1 MVTCMDTD
9 GRHEFY
15 MFWKEILLEEREK
28 GNSKRVKEIEDMLK
42 KYELPIPQ

>member
-1 MVTCMDTD
+1 MVTYMDGD
-9 GRHEFY
+9 GRYEFY

-28 GNSKRVKEIEDMLK
+28 GNSKRVKEIEEMLK

>member
-1 MVTCMDTD
+1 MITCFDAD
-9 GRHEFY
+9 ARYEFY

-28 GNSKRVKEIEDMLK
+28 GNSKRVKEIEEILN